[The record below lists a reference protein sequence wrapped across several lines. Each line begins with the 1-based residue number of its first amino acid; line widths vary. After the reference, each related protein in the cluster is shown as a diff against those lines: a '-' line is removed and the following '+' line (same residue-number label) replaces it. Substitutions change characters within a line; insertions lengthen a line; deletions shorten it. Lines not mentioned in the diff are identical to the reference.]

1 MESDASG
8 SGLDRDA
15 RRLLL
20 LRHAKSAWP
29 DGVADHERPLAERG
43 RKAAP
48 LMGRY
53 MRGEGLIPSM
63 ALVSDARRTQETW
76 SLVRGEI
83 LSPLICH
90 NSPAIYEASADAILA
105 ELKRIE
111 PEFRT
116 VLIVGHNPGL
126 EELASMLAG
135 SGHPEA
141 LQALAEKYPTGAL
154 AVIDFGL
161 PNWQSVSTGSGF
173 LERFVKP
180 RSLE

>member
-8 SGLDRDA
+8 SELDRDA

-48 LMGRY
+48 LMGEY
-53 MRGEGLIPSM
+53 MAREGVIPSL

-76 SLVRGEI
+76 ALVRNEI

-90 NSPAIYEASADAILA
+90 DCPAIYEASATAILA
-105 ELKRIE
+105 ELRRIE

-126 EELASMLAG
+126 QDLALTLAG
-135 SGHPEA
+135 SGNAEA
-141 LQALAEKYPTGAL
+141 MQAIADKYPTGAL
-154 AVIDFGL
+154 AVIDFAL
-161 PNWQSVSTGSGF
+161 PSWQAVSPGSGF

-180 RSLE
+180 RSLR